1 MAPSPE
7 GESSSAATEGR
18 RSPEPGRG
26 SDPQE
31 ARLRRFAEE
40 ARRFSREFSQVAGS
54 PLVRDP
60 VRSATRNVELTKSL
74 FAKWA
79 IEILFALYA
88 LHELGFQELKDTMG
102 SITPRVLSQRL
113 RSLEDRGLVERKV
126 LPTRPT
132 RVHYSLTEDGL
143 LLARLGE
150 PVFLFLKHRHEQR
163 QGAGGRPIRPTPR
176 PRPRKNRGPGPTDA
190 LLPPEGG
197 GPPGGA
203 PPP

>member
-1 MAPSPE
+1 MGPSAD
-7 GESSSAATEGR
+7 GESATGAGEGR
-18 RSPEPGRG
+18 RG
-26 SDPQE
+26 SDVGIARGPDPLE
-31 ARLRRFAEE
+31 TRLRRFAEE
-40 ARRFSREFSQVAGS
+40 ARRFSREFSQASGS
-54 PLVRDP
+54 PFIRDP

-74 FAKWA
+74 FAKWS

-163 QGAGGRPIRPTPR
+163 SAVPGRSPRAAAR
-176 PRPRKNRGPGPTDA
+176 PRLPRRTPAPA
-190 LLPPEGG
+190 LPP
-197 GPPGGA
+197 PPG
-203 PPP
+203 